1 MSQISNGVLSDKP
14 LADWTDEEKNEWDQ
28 YAQRLAYQIAYNEF
42 RGVPSVRFYSF
53 MEWSDFIGRIK
64 KQPSYD

>member
-1 MSQISNGVLSDKP
+1 MSQISNGVLFDKP

-42 RGVPSVRFYSF
+42 RGVPFVRF
-53 MEWSDFIGRIK
+53 I
-64 KQPSYD
+64 